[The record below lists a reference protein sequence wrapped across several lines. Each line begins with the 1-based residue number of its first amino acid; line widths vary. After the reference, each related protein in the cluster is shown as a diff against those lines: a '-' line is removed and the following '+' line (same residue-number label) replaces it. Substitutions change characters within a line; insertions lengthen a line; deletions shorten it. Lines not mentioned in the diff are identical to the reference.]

1 MVAKNI
7 QLTFFLII
15 FTIAAVL
22 GFLVLKPYINVL
34 ILAGTFA
41 IIFYPLY
48 DGAVGK
54 RKTAL
59 NKRLAAVLTILFI
72 LAIVLLPLTIIGVQ
86 VVREGQSLY
95 QTLQN
100 ANENETS
107 VLANVPESSN
117 PQIARMQEQ
126 ARAFLTKVADE
137 PLQYFD
143 QGAEWLG
150 ASAGPFFR
158 TLAGA
163 ILGFFLWAFSL
174 YYFFKDGDKIKSML
188 VAASPLNDNYDNE
201 IIQRM
206 RRAVK
211 SVIGGTLVVALIQ
224 GVLVGIGFKLFGVP
238 LPAIWGS
245 VAVLT
250 ALIPTIGTA
259 IVSFPAILF
268 LFFTG
273 DTTSAIFLLVWS
285 MGFVGMVDNF
295 LRPLLL
301 EKGVQVHPLLI
312 LLSVLGGIAFFG
324 PIGFITGPLIMTLLS
339 EFMNIYRQL
348 VLGENAKA
356 Q

>member
-15 FTIAAVL
+15 FTIAAIL

-54 RKTAL
+54 KKTAF
-59 NKRLAAVLTILFI
+59 NKRVAAVLTIFFI
-72 LAIVLLPLTIIGVQ
+72 LAIVLLPLTIIGMQ

-95 QTLQN
+95 QTLQD
-100 ANENETS
+100 ANSNETS
-107 VLANVPESSN
+107 VLADIPESSN
-117 PQIARMQEQ
+117 PHVARLQEQ
-126 ARAFLTKVADE
+126 ARAFLTKIADE
-137 PLQYFD
+137 PLQYIE
-143 QGAEWLG
+143 QGTDWLG

-158 TLAGA
+158 SLAGT

-174 YYFFKDGDKIKSML
+174 YYFFKDGDKIKQVL
-188 VAASPLNDNYDNE
+188 ITASPLNDKYDNE

-211 SVIGGTLVVALIQ
+211 SVIGGTLVVTLIQ
-224 GVLVGIGFKLFGVP
+224 GVLVGVGFAFFGVP

-250 ALIPTIGTA
+250 ALIPTIGTG

-273 DTTSAIFLLVWS
+273 DTTSALFLLIWS

-295 LRPLLL
+295 LRPILL
-301 EKGVQVHPLLI
+301 EKGVQIHPLLI
-312 LLSVLGGIAFFG
+312 LLSVLGGISFFG
-324 PIGFITGPLIMTLLS
+324 PIGFITGPLVMTLLS
-339 EFMNIYRQL
+339 EFMSIYRQL
-348 VLGENAKA
+348 VLGEGGEV
-356 Q
+356 